1 MPPGS
6 MENVIMIRTAL
17 IAALGC
23 VWAWVPAASPAQ
35 MEEQHQ
41 AQEREEPRPFE
52 TSRTTQTTGTV
63 QAVSQSDRHLV
74 LLTNDGSRVLVT
86 ADENIRDFDNVRP
99 GDRVAITYHEG
110 FIAELKPAGEGTAG
124 QMTTTKKRKADEMP
138 MKGVGQ
144 TIATTVRVEEVDVE
158 EDTVTFTHPDGIQR
172 TLEVQTPEGKEFINQ
187 LKPGDEVQVTYR
199 EAAAVSI
206 KPSAG

>member
-1 MPPGS
+1 MRQGS

-23 VWAWVPAASPAQ
+23 VWAWVPIASLAQ
-35 MEEQHQ
+35 MEDQG
-41 AQEREEPRPFE
+41 QEREKPRPFE
-52 TSRTTQTTGTV
+52 TSRTTQTTGSI

-86 ADENIRDFDNVRP
+86 AGENVSDFDKVRP
-99 GDRVAITYHEG
+99 GDRVSITYHEG
-110 FIAELKPAGEGTAG
+110 VIAEVKPAGEGTPG
-124 QMTTTKKRKADEMP
+124 EMTTRQKRKADEMP
-138 MKGVGQ
+138 TKGVGQ
-144 TIATTVRVEEVDVE
+144 TIATTVKIQSVDPSE
-158 EDTVTFTHPDGIQR
+158 NTVTFTRPDGIER

-199 EAAAVSI
+199 EASAVSI
-206 KPSAG
+206 KPAAG